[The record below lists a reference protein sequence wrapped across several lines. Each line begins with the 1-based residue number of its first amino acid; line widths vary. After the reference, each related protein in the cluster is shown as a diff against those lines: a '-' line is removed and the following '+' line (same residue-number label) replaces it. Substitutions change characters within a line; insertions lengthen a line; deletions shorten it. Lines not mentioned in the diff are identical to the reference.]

1 MKTNL
6 KQIAGLALMTVFISC
21 NSDDDNNGNNNPP
34 QQTIAEIASG
44 TANLSMLT
52 DALER
57 ANLTATLD
65 GTTQLTVFAPTDAAF
80 TSFLQANGFAN
91 IDAVPVNVLKEV
103 LLNHVVA
110 GESTATQL
118 TTGYVKTMAK
128 GGASATNNL
137 SMFVNTSGGVTLNGG
152 TANSGAKVTT
162 ADVQASNGV
171 VHIVDGVIALPTVV
185 NHAIANPDF
194 SVLVQALTRDDQPDF
209 AGILSG
215 TANSP
220 FTVFAPNNAAFTSL
234 LSELSLSG
242 LADVPQATLE
252 KTLKY
257 HVVTGANVL
266 ASGLTEGMTVATFS
280 GDSFTIGLTG
290 GPKITDFNSRV
301 SNIIATDV
309 QASNGMIHA
318 IDKVLLPDL

>member
-6 KQIAGLALMTVFISC
+6 KQIAVLATLAVFASC
-21 NSDDDNNGNNNPP
+21 SDDDNGNNNNPP
-34 QQTIAEIASG
+34 QQTIAEIASE
-44 TANLSMLT
+44 TDNLSILAE
-52 DALER
+52 ALER
-57 ANLTATLD
+57 ADLTSTLD

-80 TSFLQANGFAN
+80 TSFLQTNGFAN

-103 LLNHVVA
+103 LLNHVIS
-110 GESTATQL
+110 GETTSTQL

-128 GGASATNNL
+128 GGASATNTM
-137 SMFVNTSGGVTLNGG
+137 SMFVNTSAGVMLNGG
-152 TANSGAKVTT
+152 TSNSGATVTT
-162 ADVQASNGV
+162 ADIQASNGV
-171 VHIVDGVIALPTVV
+171 VHVVNGVIGLPTVV

-194 SVLVQALTRDDQPDF
+194 SVLVQALTREDQPDF

-215 TANSP
+215 TTNAP

-234 LSELSLSG
+234 LTELSLGG

-266 ASGLTEGMTVATFS
+266 SSALTDGMPVATFA
-280 GDSFTIGLTG
+280 GDSFTVGLTG

-309 QASNGMIHA
+309 QASNGVIHA

>member
-6 KQIAGLALMTVFISC
+6 KKIALLAVLAIFASC
-21 NSDDDNNGNNNPP
+21 NDDDNANGNPQ
-34 QQTIAEIASG
+34 QQTIAELASG
-44 TANLSMLT
+44 TANLSILA

-57 ANLTATLD
+57 ADLTATLD
-65 GTTQLTVFAPTDAAF
+65 GNTQLTVFAPTNAAF
-80 TSFLQANGFAN
+80 TTFLQQNGFAN
-91 IDAVPVNVLKEV
+91 LDAVPVNVLKEV
-103 LLNHVVA
+103 LLNHVVS
-110 GESTATQL
+110 GEVTSTQL

-128 GGASATNNL
+128 GAASTTNTL
-137 SMFVNTSGGVTLNGG
+137 SMFVNTADGVTLNGG
-152 TANSGAKVTT
+152 TANMGAKVVT

-171 VHIVDGVIALPTVV
+171 VHIVDGVINLPTVV
-185 NHAIANPDF
+185 NHAIANPGF
-194 SVLVQALTRDDQPDF
+194 SVLVQALTREDQPDF

-215 TANSP
+215 ATNSP
-220 FTVFAPNNAAFTSL
+220 FTVFAPNNAAFTAL
-234 LSELSLSG
+234 LTELNLSA

-266 ASGLTEGMTVATFS
+266 SSALTEGMSVNTFA
-280 GDSFTIGLTG
+280 GDSFTVGLTG

-309 QASNGMIHA
+309 QASNGVVHA
-318 IDKVLLPDL
+318 IDKVLLPNL